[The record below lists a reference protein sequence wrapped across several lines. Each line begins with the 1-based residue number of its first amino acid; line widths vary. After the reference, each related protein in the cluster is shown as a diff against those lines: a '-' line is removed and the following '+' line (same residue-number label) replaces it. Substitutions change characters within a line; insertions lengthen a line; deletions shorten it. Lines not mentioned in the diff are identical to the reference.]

1 MHHPALQVL
10 YLLIVVALQLAGSGG
25 LARNRTSL
33 APADALSATVDHP
46 LVPLSTVSSKTFAGE
61 ELHDK
66 TGTRIATKVEETV
79 HTRQKRVAGIDV
91 TVVAVDDFHDGELH
105 DTTADYFAQ
114 GADGT
119 VYYLGERVEEHMQG
133 TRSRH
138 DGGSWLS
145 GDQGTQPGV
154 FMPADPAVGETFVLE
169 QLSDVAIEQST
180 VIAVDQGITTAGGEF
195 DGCLVTKEVSFPD
208 HATERKTY
216 CPGVGLV
223 REDFLG
229 GYLEL
234 VAFELTSSADGTS
247 AVCSDPLD
255 LSCRQLLRA
264 DRREVASTV
273 SKAVT
278 IT

>member
-1 MHHPALQVL
+1 MHHQALRVVH
-10 YLLIVVALQLAGSGG
+10 LLILVALPLAGSGG
-25 LARNRTSL
+25 ITRGQPSL
-33 APADALSATVDHP
+33 APVDSLSATVDHP

-61 ELHDK
+61 ELDDE

-79 HTRQKRVAGIDV
+79 HPRQKRIAGTDV

-114 GADGT
+114 GVDGT
-119 VYYLGERVEEHMQG
+119 VYYLGERDEEYEHG
-133 TRSRH
+133 KPGRD
-138 DGGSWLS
+138 DGDSWLS
-145 GDQGTQPGV
+145 GDAGAQPGV
-154 FMPADPAVGETFVLE
+154 FMPADPTVGETFVPE

-208 HATERKTY
+208 HLTERKTY

-234 VAFELTSSADGTS
+234 VAFELTS
-247 AVCSDPLD
+247 
-255 LSCRQLLRA
+255 
-264 DRREVASTV
+264 
-273 SKAVT
+273 
-278 IT
+278 

>member
-1 MHHPALQVL
+1 ML

-25 LARNRTSL
+25 LARGGSSPVPT
-33 APADALSATVDHP
+33 DALSATVDHP
-46 LVPLSTVSSKTFAGE
+46 LVPLTTVSSKTFVGE
-61 ELHDK
+61 ELDDK

-79 HTRQKRVAGIDV
+79 LSRQKMVAGIDV
-91 TVVAVDDFHDGELH
+91 TVVRVNDVHNGELH

-119 VYYLGERVEEHMQG
+119 VYYLGEREEEYEHAKQ
-133 TRSRH
+133 SRQ
-138 DGGSWLS
+138 DGESWLS
-145 GDQGTQPGV
+145 GDKGAQPGV
-154 FMPADPAVGETFVLE
+154 FMPADPAVGETFVSE
-169 QLSDVAIEQST
+169 QLPDVAIEQAT

-208 HATERKTY
+208 QATERKTY

-234 VAFELTSSADGTS
+234 VAFESTS
-247 AVCSDPLD
+247 
-255 LSCRQLLRA
+255 
-264 DRREVASTV
+264 
-273 SKAVT
+273 
-278 IT
+278 